1 MDFSTPLDGMEAW
14 VRPTR
19 RHRDPNGGRRRR
31 RPDVVL
37 AHGYGFS
44 LDSWNLVVPLL
55 VSSGHRIITFDQRGH
70 AGSTIGS
77 DGVGS
82 MQMASDYAAVLEH
95 HDVRDAVLVGHSMG
109 GFLSVAFLLEHP
121 DVVSERLRGL
131 LLMATFAGDVSR
143 KNPQNR
149 LQIPLIKSGILV
161 RMISIPAVGRVFTKS
176 LVGEYLDGMAEAF
189 VPIFTSH
196 DHKALIPIMEAM
208 TGENRYPQLGAIDLP
223 TTVLVGTADHT
234 TPPFH
239 TDDLHA
245 GIAGASSY
253 ASKAEAM
260 RSTGSRRTSS
270 PPRSPACRARR
281 DRHDR
286 SSSGLETATGGHELV
301 ISGLRGTGRR
311 ERVDIGAAG
320 LMTLPGRCSTISVS

>member
-1 MDFSTPLDGMEAW
+1 MDFSTPLDGMEAR
-14 VRPTR
+14 VARPDGTEIR
-19 RHRDPNGGRRRR
+19 TVVVGDGDR
-31 RPDVVL
+31 DVVL

-55 VSSGHRIITFDQRGH
+55 VSSGHRVITFDQRGH

-82 MQMASDYAAVLEH
+82 TQMASDYAAVLEH

-245 GIAGASSY
+245 GIAG
-253 ASKAEAM
+253 SKLVRLEGRGHALNWESPDVVAAE
-260 RSTGSRRTSS
+260 
-270 PPRSPACRARR
+270 
-281 DRHDR
+281 
-286 SSSGLETATGGHELV
+286 
-301 ISGLRGTGRR
+301 ISGLS
-311 ERVDIGAAG
+311 GAAG
-320 LMTLPGRCSTISVS
+320 PS